1 MVVCRRPLAA
11 DDIAEIWDHIADDS
25 LRAADRWIDQLDEQ
39 FALLATQPLMGRAR
53 DELAPGLRSFP
64 FGRYVIFYEP
74 IEGSIDV
81 IRLPHSA
88 RDVDAQFGDPGA

>member
-1 MVVCRRPLAA
+1 MVVQRRPLSA

-39 FALLATQPLMGRAR
+39 FRLLATQPLMGRAR
-53 DELAPGLRSFP
+53 DELSPGLRSFP

-74 IEGSIDV
+74 IADGIDV
-81 IRLPHSA
+81 VRLLHSA
-88 RDVDAQFGDPGA
+88 RDVDAQFGEPGA